1 MTEQTNAQADRAS
14 RRSSSLRWINKQPG
28 ALLRVVLVA
37 LPFVL
42 VAVAYMS
49 ASAARLAENP
59 QDRIL
64 PAPSTLAST
73 AWRVMTEEDRRSGD
87 VVFWLDTG
95 SSLALLGAGV
105 GIAALMGLIFGVA
118 IGLIPY
124 IRTTLRSFVA
134 VISMIPPLSILPI
147 LFITL
152 GLGPTAKIALIVIGI
167 GPFLIR
173 DMAQRVLDLPL
184 EQFVKAQT
192 LGASSTAIALR
203 VVIPQVLPRLI
214 GSVRLALGPAWLFLI
229 AAEAIASEQGL
240 GYRIFL
246 VRRFLAMDI
255 ILVYVAWI
263 TLLAFLFDYA
273 LRQLARRAFPWDGES
288 L

>member
-1 MTEQTNAQADRAS
+1 M
-14 RRSSSLRWINKQPG
+14 RWINRQPQP
-28 ALLRVVLVA
+28 ALRALLVA
-37 LPFVL
+37 LPFAL
-42 VAVAYMS
+42 VAVAYMT

-73 AWRVMTEEDRRSGD
+73 AWRLMTEEDRRSGE
-87 VVFWLDTG
+87 VVFWLDTL
-95 SSLALLGAGV
+95 SSLGLLGAGV
-105 GIAALMGLIFGVA
+105 GIAALLGLAFGIA

-124 IRTTLRSFVA
+124 IRTTLSSFVA

-147 LFITL
+147 LFIML
-152 GLGPTAKIALIVIGI
+152 GLGATAKIALIVIGI

-173 DMAQRVLDLPL
+173 DMAQRVIDLPP

-203 VVIPQVLPRLI
+203 VVVPQLIPRLI

-273 LRQLARRAFPWDGES
+273 LRQISRRAFPWDGDA